1 MSDIPLFNIYQG
13 TADAFRAKKDIKES
27 EGLIAGFQA
36 QEQEALGRRKYGVGQ
51 AWNQYLAAS
60 KQDKAADL
68 ERQAAQQQQASALG
82 ALQAGGAKALL
93 GGLQGTMA
101 QSAKTMG
108 DIEAA
113 SQQRQQ
119 SALSQFAGVQQGAM
133 NANVG
138 LAADDVTRAQ
148 NLLDAETMRKRA
160 LIQQKR
166 AGVDQAVS
174 GGMDIA
180 SDVYGGT
187 NFGGYLFG
195 KHGMKLFGGG
205 GTNEIKDI
213 RKEFKSGDSKG
224 EVTSRANQ
232 TTTLSRDAIRNK
244 YSGAQ
249 KRLLMAQNRRDKRDA
264 IRKKRAEIAP
274 EVMENRRNYARALMD
289 ASFSSPTQEEFQQK
303 AKHPDAYDINQTYA
317 SILGRG
323 RANSLAGARD
333 YVQETGPRPSFL
345 GNRPTFNVGGVQK
358 TPGEFSHAKNPI
370 DIMKDGAKIGEMTGG
385 EYIFNPRQS
394 STLQSLASK
403 GSSPL
408 HRYVRNLLQEF
419 DRR

>member
-13 TADAFRAKKDIKES
+13 TADAIRAKKDIKES

-108 DIEAA
+108 NIEAA

-119 SALSQFAGVQQGAM
+119 SALSQFAGVQQQAM
-133 NANVG
+133 DANVG

-166 AGVDQAVS
+166 AGIDQAVG

-195 KHGMKLFGGG
+195 KHGMKLFGRGG
-205 GTNEIKDI
+205 QNDIKAI
-213 RKEFKSGDSKG
+213 RKEFKSGPITDRRSKQ
-224 EVTSRANQ
+224 ETD
-232 TTTLSRDAIRNK
+232 LSRDEIRDK

-264 IRKKRAEIAP
+264 VRNRRAEIAP

-333 YVQETGPRPSFL
+333 YVQGTGPRPSFL

>member
-108 DIEAA
+108 NIEAA

-148 NLLDAETMRKRA
+148 NLVDAETMRKRA

-166 AGVDQAVS
+166 AGVDQAVG

-180 SDVYGGT
+180 ASVYGGT
-187 NFGGYLFG
+187 NFGGHLFG
-195 KHGMKLFGGG
+195 KHGMKLFKRGGQ
-205 GTNEIKDI
+205 NDIKDI
-213 RKEFKSGDSKG
+213 REEFKRGPITDRGSK
-224 EVTSRANQ
+224 Q
-232 TTTLSRDAIRNK
+232 KTTLSREEIRDK

-249 KRLLMAQNRRDKRDA
+249 KRLLIAQNRRDKRDA
-264 IRKKRAEIAP
+264 VRNERAEIAP

-333 YVQETGPRPSFL
+333 YVQGTGPRPSFL